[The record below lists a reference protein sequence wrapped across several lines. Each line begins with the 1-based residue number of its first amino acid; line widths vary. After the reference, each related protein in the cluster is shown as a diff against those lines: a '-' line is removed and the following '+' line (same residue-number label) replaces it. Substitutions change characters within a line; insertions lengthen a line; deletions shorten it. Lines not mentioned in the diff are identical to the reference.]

1 MAVPWRPGI
10 PRAISLPAALLD
22 VQRAVFYRSLPTVR
36 AAAAAAALFACPK
49 AAVSL
54 EASFCW
60 VLCKC
65 RLRRSVPQRA
75 SRLRAK
81 MAEA

>member
-1 MAVPWRPGI
+1 M

-36 AAAAAAALFACPK
+36 AAAAAAAALFACPK

>member
-1 MAVPWRPGI
+1 M

-22 VQRAVFYRSLPTVR
+22 VQRAVFYRSFPTLR
-36 AAAAAAALFACPK
+36 AAAALFACLK

-65 RLRRSVPQRA
+65 RLRWSVPQRA